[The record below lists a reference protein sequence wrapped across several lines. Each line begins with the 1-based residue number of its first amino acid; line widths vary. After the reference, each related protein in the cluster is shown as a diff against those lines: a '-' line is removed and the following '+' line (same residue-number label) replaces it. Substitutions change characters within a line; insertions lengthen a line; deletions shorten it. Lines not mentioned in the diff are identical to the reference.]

1 MSTSASF
8 LLFGILPEFPSVSET
23 LGFQLTGLVVVFVA
37 LGSIWGLTELTG
49 FFFKR
54 AAAREPQGAPQPA
67 PAPAAASPEPAA
79 TAPEA
84 ISPEIFA
91 VIAAAIHVTLGGRF
105 RIQTITPVE
114 HPRDWAQEGRRQI
127 FASHKVR

>member
-1 MSTSASF
+1 MHTSASS

-91 VIAAAIHVTLGGRF
+91 VIATAIHVTLGGRF

>member
-1 MSTSASF
+1 MYLSASS
-8 LLFGILPEFPSVSET
+8 LVLGVLPEFPSVSEI
-23 LGFQLTGLVVVFVA
+23 LGFQLTGLLVVFVA

-54 AAAREPQGAPQPA
+54 AAARTPEIA
-67 PAPAAASPEPAA
+67 PAPVAIPVSPIQAPAA

-91 VIAAAIHVTLGGRF
+91 VIAAAIQVTLSGPF

>member
-8 LLFGILPEFPSVSET
+8 FLFGTLPEFPSMSEN

-54 AAAREPQGAPQPA
+54 AAARNPQIAPQPA
-67 PAPAAASPEPAA
+67 AAPAAVNPAPAA
-79 TAPEA
+79 TTPEA

-91 VIAAAIHVTLGGRF
+91 VIAAAIQVTLSGRF